1 MATVLFCAAHPDDET
16 LAMGVAIAEH
26 VAAGHDVH
34 VLWMTRGE
42 GSTVLSYL
50 NGLSTSSWWG
60 LLHNPAAEG
69 YTTLDA
75 AGIGT
80 ARVAEGT
87 AAVRALASGLG
98 AVMVHEA
105 GLPDGGLTVA
115 DVAWA
120 ITSVADLIAPG
131 NSPMRLK
138 SHTWVSQLDVHPDHI
153 AVGGAV
159 KALGDSDPTR
169 FGDRRYYVLPGYWGD
184 PDLSLVTDAWDTPAN
199 AGIRARAINACRAYG
214 AWAPDRGSYAIGLHS
229 KPDWFATVTATPKCL
244 FHT

>member
-1 MATVLFCAAHPDDET
+1 MADCV
-16 LAMGVAIAEH
+16 GV
-26 VAAGHDVH
+26 DVEDATKYCTKCFTTKP
-34 VLWMTRGE
+34 VVEFSPRGK
-42 GSTVLSYL
+42 GRRGWQSWCKICMSAYSTERARLKVRQRL
-50 NGLSTSSWWG
+50 GL
-60 LLHNPAAEG
+60 PAD
-69 YTTLDA
+69 TP
-75 AGIGT
+75 
-80 ARVAEGT
+80 RMQ
-87 AAVRALASGLG
+87 R
-98 AVMVHEA
+98 
-105 GLPDGGLTVA
+105 LPDGGLTVA